1 MAARP
6 RPSHVQMLKVG
17 LTGGMG
23 SGKSTVAGILEVLGI
38 PVYYADA
45 AAKRLME
52 EDASLRNAIIRS
64 FGTQSFREGRIDRA
78 WLAAHV
84 FSDPVRTR
92 VLNSLVHPATLADA
106 RNWMQRQ
113 KSPYAVKEAAL
124 IFESGSQAELD
135 LVVGVRASEET
146 RIRRVMRRDGSTREQ
161 ALLRMRR
168 QMDEN
173 DKMSRCDRVLLNEDD
188 SRLLPQVLALHEELL
203 QRAAASSS

>member
-1 MAARP
+1 
-6 RPSHVQMLKVG
+6 MLKVG

-23 SGKSTVAGILEVLGI
+23 SGKSTVAGILEVLGV

-45 AAKRLME
+45 AAKRLLE
-52 EDASLRNAIIRS
+52 EDGPLRDAITRA
-64 FGTQSFREGRIDRA
+64 FGAQSYREGRIDRA

-84 FSDPVRTR
+84 FPDPERTR
-92 VLNSLVHPATLADA
+92 LLNSLVHPATLADA
-106 RNWMQRQ
+106 REWMQRQ
-113 KSPYAVKEAAL
+113 HAPYAVKEAAL
-124 IFESGSQAELD
+124 IFESGSEAGLD

-161 ALLRMRR
+161 ALMRMRR
-168 QMDEN
+168 QMDED

-203 QRAAASSS
+203 QMASATPR

>member
-1 MAARP
+1 
-6 RPSHVQMLKVG
+6 MLKVG

-23 SGKSTVAGILEVLGI
+23 SGKSTVAGILEVLGV

-52 EDASLRNAIIRS
+52 EDGPLRDAITRA
-64 FGTQSFREGRIDRA
+64 FGAQSYREGRIDRA

-84 FSDPVRTR
+84 FPDPERTR
-92 VLNSLVHPATLADA
+92 LLNSLVHPATLADA
-106 RNWMQRQ
+106 REWMQRQ
-113 KSPYAVKEAAL
+113 HAPYAVKEAAL
-124 IFESGSQAELD
+124 IFESGSQTGLD
-135 LVVGVRASEET
+135 LVVGVRATEET

-161 ALLRMRR
+161 ALFRIRR
-168 QMDEN
+168 QMDED

-203 QRAAASSS
+203 QRGAASSS

>member
-1 MAARP
+1 
-6 RPSHVQMLKVG
+6 
-17 LTGGMG
+17 
-23 SGKSTVAGILEVLGI
+23 
-38 PVYYADA
+38 VYYADA

-52 EDASLRNAIIRS
+52 EDGALRDAITRA
-64 FGTQSFREGRIDRA
+64 FGAQSYREGRIDRA

-84 FSDPVRTR
+84 FPDPERTR
-92 VLNSLVHPATLADA
+92 LLNRLVHPATLADA
-106 RNWMQRQ
+106 REWMRRQ
-113 KSPYAVKEAAL
+113 QAPYAVKEAAL
-124 IFESGSQAELD
+124 IFESGSQAGLD

-161 ALLRMRR
+161 ALFRIRR
-168 QMDEN
+168 QMDED

>member
-1 MAARP
+1 
-6 RPSHVQMLKVG
+6 MLKVG

-23 SGKSTVAGILEVLGI
+23 SGKSTVAGILEVLGV

-52 EDASLRNAIIRS
+52 EDGALRDAITRA
-64 FGTQSFREGRIDRA
+64 FGAQSYREGRIDRA

-84 FSDPVRTR
+84 FPDPERTR
-92 VLNSLVHPATLADA
+92 LLNRLVHPATLADA
-106 RNWMQRQ
+106 REWMRRQ
-113 KSPYAVKEAAL
+113 QAPYAVKEAAL
-124 IFESGSQAELD
+124 IFESGSQAGLD

-161 ALLRMRR
+161 ALFRIRR
-168 QMDEN
+168 QMDED